1 MSAELLEW
9 LSQLLIAQETA
20 IPASGAKIRIGV
32 RADRVVVKQEHLL
45 QTSRD
50 EADQDNGASGQ
61 NSRGDCPDQKK
72 LLARFL
78 HRHGPCHAENSN
90 HTI

>member
-1 MSAELLEW
+1 M
-9 LSQLLIAQETA
+9 AQ
-20 IPASGAKIRIGV
+20 PAFDCAGDRNSRKRCENQD
-32 RADRVVVKQEHLL
+32 RRQADRVVVKQEHLL

-72 LLARFL
+72 LLCPIFA
-78 HRHGPCHAENSN
+78 
-90 HTI
+90 